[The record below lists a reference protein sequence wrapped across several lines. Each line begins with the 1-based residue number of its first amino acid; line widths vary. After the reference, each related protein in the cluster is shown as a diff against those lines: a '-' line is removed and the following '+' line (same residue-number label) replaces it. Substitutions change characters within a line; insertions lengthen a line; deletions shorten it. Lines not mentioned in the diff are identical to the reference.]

1 MATQGQTRTKGSGAS
16 PAQKAALEKAR
27 AVRSGLA
34 SGASGGGMNI
44 GPSLTQLNKQ
54 FENIQQLEKL
64 TQQFWKD
71 AKPYLGVTGGVTQ
84 SRTRGGSSAQHA
96 KAGRKGGQATASG
109 GQAATG

>member
-1 MATQGQTRTKGSGAS
+1 MTVQGQTRTRSGGAS
-16 PAQKAALEKAR
+16 PAQKAALAKAR
-27 AVRSGLA
+27 AVRSA
-34 SGASGGGMNI
+34 QSATVGAAGMNI
-44 GPSLTQLNKQ
+44 GSSLTQLNKQ

-71 AKPYLGVTGGVTQ
+71 AKPYLGAQVSSPM
-84 SRTRGGSSAQHA
+84 SRTRGGTSAQHA